1 MRPQDGTKVSS
12 LLGHKFVLHHPDTA
26 DSITGGR
33 FVVLA
38 HRVKQGQKGRR
49 ARFLTIRSNSKVL
62 KGIRIMIKRRFF
74 LRNAHLLMTVLCG
87 YLGSFKR
94 TTGGA
99 MLAGPSLWAFHGSPG
114 YLGALIPSAF
124 NCRSVASHF
133 RRLRGHRQVRVSK
146 NSATGQR

>member
-1 MRPQDGTKVSS
+1 MRPRYGAEVSG

-26 DSITGGR
+26 DSITGGG

-49 ARFLTIRSNSKVL
+49 ARFLAVRANSKVF
-62 KGIRIMIKRRFF
+62 KGIRIMVKWRFF
-74 LRNAHLLMTVLCG
+74 LRNAHVLVTVFCG

-99 MLAGPSLWAFHGSPG
+99 MLAGPSFRAFHGS
-114 YLGALIPSAF
+114 LGHLSALIPSTF
-124 NCRSVASHF
+124 NCRPVTGHF
-133 RRLRGHRQVRVSK
+133 RRLRGHR
-146 NSATGQR
+146 